1 MQEVASP
8 EEDNNKKG
16 LVLASLV
23 ILLILATVALNI
35 LIFSEEEEPQSELGQ
50 RSDGIHATAASLA
63 ILQASNSPP
72 SQHIA
77 PPPVRLQWILDIRW
91 SVQQL
96 NTAPAWPSVVPDSEL
111 LHHAPGPGGGL
122 VIRNYLTN
130 NKSVIL
136 PNRILVIYFISPF
149 PIAMVGS
156 MHNISIILHTSVS
169 AEGPFSAIDIWVL
182 LQLLST

>member
-77 PPPVRLQWILDIRW
+77 PPPVRLQWILDIR
-91 SVQQL
+91 
-96 NTAPAWPSVVPDSEL
+96 
-111 LHHAPGPGGGL
+111 
-122 VIRNYLTN
+122 
-130 NKSVIL
+130 
-136 PNRILVIYFISPF
+136 
-149 PIAMVGS
+149 
-156 MHNISIILHTSVS
+156 
-169 AEGPFSAIDIWVL
+169 
-182 LQLLST
+182 